1 MVRASLEGAGGVAYF
16 TGIDRGDSEIDLS
29 GFTLNAMESETG
41 RPGGATA
48 GIQIIFG
55 ISKGLVADLSLQF
68 RLLAL

>member
-16 TGIDRGDSEIDLS
+16 TGIDRGDGEIDLS
-29 GFTLNAMESETG
+29 GFTLNAVDSETG
-41 RPGGATA
+41 GPDGATA

>member
-1 MVRASLEGAGGVAYF
+1 MRASLEGAGGVEYF
-16 TGIDRGDSEIDLS
+16 TGVDRGDGEIDLS
-29 GFTLNAMESETG
+29 GFTLNAVDSETDG
-41 RPGGATA
+41 PDGATV